1 MPSNQERRE
10 AAKNKLEQELKARA
24 DHDRRKKQ
32 LTIAAVVGG
41 AVLVIGAAAV
51 VFAVTRGDDT
61 DTTATDDPLTEATED
76 PWEIPEPEA
85 LPAARAEALPPTV
98 DCSYTE
104 AAMPAAREAEL
115 PPASDVPTEGTVD
128 VTLEMSGGP
137 VTLTLDRAK
146 SPCTVNSFVSLAEQ
160 GFYNDTECHRLTT
173 GGIFVL
179 QCGDPSA
186 TGSGGPG
193 YAFAD
198 EFPRDQY
205 ADLSEEDMMFTQ
217 TIYPRGTV
225 AMANAGANTNGS
237 QFFLVYDDSP
247 LAPAYNVF
255 GTIDDEGLRVIDEVA
270 AGGAPENDGPPNAPA
285 DISTVTVRG

>member
-10 AAKNKLEQELKARA
+10 AAKQKLERQLQERDK
-24 DHDRRKKQ
+24 HERRKKQ
-32 LTIAAVVGG
+32 LTVAAAVGG
-41 AVLVIGAAAV
+41 AVLVIGAAVAV
-51 VFAVTRGDDT
+51 YAVTRGDDT
-61 DTTATDDPLTEATED
+61 DATATDVTETAPIDDPFE
-76 PWEIPEPEA
+76 PPEPEP
-85 LPAARAEALPPTV
+85 LPEARAEALPPTV
-98 DCSYTE
+98 DCDYTE
-104 AAMPAAREAEL
+104 SPMPAAREADL
-115 PPASDVPTEGTVD
+115 PPSEGVPTEGTVD

-160 GFYNDTECHRLTT
+160 GYYDNTECHRLTT

-205 ADLSEEDMMFTQ
+205 SEEEFMFTQ
-217 TIYPRGTV
+217 SVYPRGTV
-225 AMANAGANTNGS
+225 AMANAGADTNGS

-255 GTIDDEGLRVIDEVA
+255 GTIDEEGLSVIDQIAE
-270 AGGAPENDGPPNAPA
+270 GGAPRNDGAPNNEAS
-285 DISTVTVRG
+285 ISTVTVRG